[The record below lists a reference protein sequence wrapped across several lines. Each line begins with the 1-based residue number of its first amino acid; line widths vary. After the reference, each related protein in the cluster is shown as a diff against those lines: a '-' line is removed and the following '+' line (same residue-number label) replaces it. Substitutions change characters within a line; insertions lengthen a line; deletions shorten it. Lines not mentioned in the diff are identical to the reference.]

1 MIEVAYL
8 YPQVLQEVL
17 LHEVHAAEAPVP
29 ARGFWVP
36 VEQNTE
42 NFFLTDFELHLGHA
56 TS

>member
-1 MIEVAYL
+1 LIEVAYL